1 MTPRIIARQLSW
13 PKGLLG
19 GLIGRLMNWHNAS
32 MDAFVVRQLDVKPSD
47 RIIEIGFGGGVI
59 LGRLIEGAAFVCGVD
74 RSGDMVRCAGSRFSG
89 AVRTGRADFKQANVE
104 ALPFANESFAK
115 ACTVNTIYFWRSLEA
130 GFREIYRVLRPG
142 GRLVVG
148 FLPKDR
154 MDRLG
159 YPSDIF
165 TTREPGD
172 VIAALSSAGFT
183 AVSVERPEPAT
194 PWNAIVA
201 LR

>member
-1 MTPRIIARQLSW
+1 
-13 PKGLLG
+13 
-19 GLIGRLMNWHNAS
+19 
-32 MDAFVVRQLDVKPSD
+32 
-47 RIIEIGFGGGVI
+47 
-59 LGRLIEGAAFVCGVD
+59 
-74 RSGDMVRCAGSRFSG
+74 
-89 AVRTGRADFKQANVE
+89 
-104 ALPFANESFAK
+104 
-115 ACTVNTIYFWRSLEA
+115 
-130 GFREIYRVLRPG
+130 LRPG

-172 VIAALSSAGFT
+172 VMAALSSAGFT

>member
-1 MTPRIIARQLSW
+1 MAPRIFAEQLSW

-19 GLIGRLMNWHNAS
+19 RLIARLMNRHNAS
-32 MDAFVVRQLDVKPSD
+32 MNAFVVRQLELKPSD
-47 RIIEIGFGGGVI
+47 RVLEIGFGGGVI

-74 RSGDMVRCAGSRFSG
+74 RSGDMVERAGSRFSG
-89 AVRTGRADFKQANVE
+89 AVSSGRADFKEANVE
-104 ALPFANESFAK
+104 ALPFTNESFGK

-130 GFREIYRVLRPG
+130 GFREIHRVLRPG

-172 VIAALSSAGFT
+172 VIAALGAAGFLS
-183 AVSVERPEPAT
+183 ASVEWPEPAT